1 MNLLMEIVY
10 AQNFKVNKNDEVISE
25 RKSKETKK
33 A

>member
-1 MNLLMEIVY
+1 METVA
-10 AQNFKVNKNDEVISE
+10 AQKFKVNKNDEVISE

>member
-1 MNLLMEIVY
+1 MNLLMETVY

>member
-1 MNLLMEIVY
+1 MNLLMETVY
-10 AQNFKVNKNDEVISE
+10 AQNFKVSKNDEVISE